1 MFFSGFS
8 LYLKTSISETLSANR
23 IIPLWILHYEDIRL
37 WSIRSIRHHSSGH
50 VNLTGY
56 GIILTVYAVKYCGMH
71 HAYARTL
78 RSIRTFLEA
87 APSETTWR
95 NWRNVSLN
103 GKCSL
108 LLSHAWWLTSAY
120 RLVDIETSGIN
131 GLEANQKSK
140 ARESDQIYDHLH
152 VDVIVKFLWTPNR
165 LVDVIHRTV
174 EHATEQPFICKLLK
188 TSYFP
193 KTLIVPIR

>member
-1 MFFSGFS
+1 M
-8 LYLKTSISETLSANR
+8 YETYETICLAPNR
-23 IIPLWILHYEDIRL
+23 CRINFKRL
-37 WSIRSIRHHSSGH
+37 RYNPHGLRGQVLRYCSS
-50 VNLTGY
+50 
-56 GIILTVYAVKYCGMH
+56 KH

-120 RLVDIETSGIN
+120 RFVDIETSWIN
-131 GLEANQKSK
+131 GLEANQKSE
-140 ARESDQIYDHLH
+140 ARKSDQIYDPLH

-165 LVDVIHRTV
+165 LVDVIHRTAK
-174 EHATEQPFICKLLK
+174 HATKQLFICELLK
-188 TSYFP
+188 ASSIPQTF
-193 KTLIVPIR
+193 IVPIRQHSVSESLREQLLREWK